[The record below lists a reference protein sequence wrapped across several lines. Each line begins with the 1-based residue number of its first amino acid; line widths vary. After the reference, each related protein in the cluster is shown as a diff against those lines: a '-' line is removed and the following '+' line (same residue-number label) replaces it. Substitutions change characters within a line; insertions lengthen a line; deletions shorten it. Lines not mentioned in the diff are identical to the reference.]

1 MFFHQVQ
8 NYYLPTILLQQ
19 CMVGLLNRFSNHC
32 ANNVLC
38 FFISKHGFFSPHL
51 LKNIFA
57 MHVNSTE
64 LMNAELNLLM
74 DAPVVTS
81 ASCHPAGFPHTRR
94 HIFHSAWPGP
104 QALPPASSPCWVIT
118 TIPFAPPFYTIN
130 CEAGKQDL
138 YQCIGIY
145 MLLKKCYNR
154 AKEYQN
160 RWTEA

>member
-1 MFFHQVQ
+1 MQ

-81 ASCHPAGFPHTRR
+81 ASCHPAWFPHTRR

-104 QALPPASSPCWVIT
+104 QALPPAISPCWVII

-130 CEAGKQDL
+130 CEGRETRPLPMYRYLHVAQEVLQQGKGVSEPMDRGL
-138 YQCIGIY
+138 I
-145 MLLKKCYNR
+145 
-154 AKEYQN
+154 
-160 RWTEA
+160 